1 MAETACLGRRAVAL
15 ANEHLEVIVTVEGG
29 HIAAIRDR
37 ATGVNPLWTPPW
49 QTMEPSQWDPQR
61 HPGYGNNPESRLLA
75 GILGH
80 NLCLDL
86 WGAPSEEEA
95 GAGVHV
101 HGEAGVIPHGIR
113 ASGDTLEQEAVLPA
127 SQLRFERRIQLP
139 PGSRRVEIEEAVK
152 NLSAWGSPVAWTQH
166 VTLGP
171 PFLERGTTQFRAN
184 ATRSKVI
191 WHDFTGG
198 RGRLQTG
205 AEFDWPFAP
214 CIDGSLEDL
223 RLFTSRPVSGAFTTH
238 RMDPHQETAW
248 FAAWHPGLGVSFG
261 YRWKQADFPWRGI
274 WEENC
279 LRTAAPWNGVTVAR
293 GMEFGVS
300 PFPESRRAII
310 DRGSLFG
317 VKGYRWIPA
326 RSRVSV
332 RYEAW
337 LETGA
342 GSAFEG

>member
-1 MAETACLGRRAVAL
+1 MQYLGRRAAAL

-49 QTMEPSQWDPQR
+49 PSMEPSRWDPQT
-61 HPGYGNNPESRLLA
+61 HPDYGDNPESRLLA

-86 WGAPSEEEA
+86 WGAPSAEEA
-95 GAGVHV
+95 AAGMHV
-101 HGEAGVIPHGIR
+101 HGEAGVIPHQLR
-113 ASGDTLEQEAVLPA
+113 VAGDVLEQEAVLPA
-127 SQLRFERRIQLP
+127 SQLRFQRRIRLR
-139 PGSRRVEIEEAVK
+139 PGSRRVEIEETVE
-152 NLSAWGSPVAWTQH
+152 NLSAWDRPVAWTQH

-171 PFLERGTTQFRAN
+171 PFLEKGKTQFRAN

-191 WHDFTGG
+191 EHDFTGG
-198 RGRLQTG
+198 QGHLVTG
-205 AEFDWPFAP
+205 AEFDWPLAP
-214 CIDGSLEDL
+214 CIDGSFEDL
-223 RLFTSRPVSGAFTTH
+223 QVFTSRPVSAAFTTH
-238 RMDPHQETAW
+238 LMNPLEETAW
-248 FAAWHPGLGVSFG
+248 FAAWHPDLDVSFG
-261 YRWKQADFPWRGI
+261 YRWRQADFPWLGI

-279 LRTAAPWNGVTVAR
+279 SRTAPPWHGVTVAR

-300 PFPESRRAII
+300 PFPESRRAMI

-317 VKGYRWIPA
+317 VRGYRWIPA

-332 RYEAW
+332 QYEAW
-337 LETGA
+337 MESGP
-342 GSAFEG
+342 GSYFS